1 MSQSCFLLPS
11 FRPTRS
17 IPCTCRF
24 ANRDAGT
31 PNAGLSKFT
40 FQAGKKHRLRLIN
53 AGAEGI
59 QRFTIDNH
67 TMTVMANDFV
77 PVKPYQTN
85 MVTLGVGQRTDV
97 IVDANLPANSVVW
110 MRSDI
115 STNCSLTN
123 QPHALAAIYY
133 NKASTSLTPTT
144 TATPYSDTHCGN
156 DPLSSTVPF
165 FPFPATSNP
174 ATTQTIDITF
184 GANSSGNFVWF
195 MNGES
200 FRANYE

>member
-1 MSQSCFLLPS
+1 M
-11 FRPTRS
+11 
-17 IPCTCRF
+17 
-24 ANRDAGT
+24 
-31 PNAGLSKFT
+31 
-40 FQAGKKHRLRLIN
+40 
-53 AGAEGI
+53 
-59 QRFTIDNH
+59 TII
-67 TMTVMANDFV
+67 ANDFV
-77 PVKPYQTN
+77 PIKPYDTN
-85 MVTLGVGQRTDV
+85 VVTLGIGQRSDV
-97 IVDANLPANSVVW
+97 LVKAHLPPGSAVF

-133 NKASTSLTPTT
+133 DDANTT
-144 TATPYSDTHCGN
+144 LKPNSTATPYNDTHCGN

-184 GANSSGNFVWF
+184 GANATGHFVWF